1 MKAVIPVAGHG
12 RRLRP
17 HTLVRPKVLLPLA
30 GKPILGYIIE
40 KLLADGID
48 ELVFIVGHLREQI
61 QDYVRQ
67 TFQVKAHFIHQEEKL
82 GLAHAVFMARE
93 VIQPEE
99 SFVIV
104 LGDTIY
110 DVDLRSIFESE
121 FTALGVKEV
130 DDPRRFGVA
139 VLDEFGFVKKVVEKP
154 QRLISKLALVGIY
167 FIRKAERLFLALQQ
181 VMDRHI
187 MLNEEYQL
195 ADGLQLMID
204 QGEKIIVFNVEG
216 WYDCGE
222 KKTLLET
229 HRTILEKNHPR
240 AEGEFAHS
248 SIIEPVF
255 IHPDA
260 TVEYSVIGPYVSIDK
275 HCHIRNAVIRDTIID
290 HDTEIQNI
298 VLSHSIIGHH
308 VRLCGTAQNINV
320 SDHSE
325 IENIK

>member
-48 ELVFIVGHLREQI
+48 ELIFIVGHLREQI
-61 QDYVRQ
+61 EDYVRHS
-67 TFQVKAHFIHQEEKL
+67 FSVKSHFIHQEEKL
-82 GLAHAVFMARE
+82 GLAHAVFLARE
-93 VIQPEE
+93 AIRPQEP
-99 SFVIV
+99 FVIV

-110 DVDLRSIFESE
+110 DVDLRSIFKSE
-121 FTALGVKEV
+121 FSALGIKEV
-130 DDPRRFGVA
+130 QDPRRFGVA

-154 QRLISKLALVGIY
+154 ERLISRLALVGIY
-167 FIRKAERLFLALQQ
+167 FIRRAERLFDALQQ
-181 VMDRHI
+181 VMEKQI

-195 ADGLQLMID
+195 ADGLQLMIEN
-204 QGEKIIVFNVEG
+204 GEQIIVFNVEG

-229 HRTILEKNHPR
+229 HRTILEKNPPR
-240 AEGEFAHS
+240 AQGEFLHS
-248 SIIEPVF
+248 SIIEPVY
-255 IHPDA
+255 IHPQA
-260 TVEYSVIGPYVSIDK
+260 RVAYSVIGPYVSIDK
-275 HCHIRNAVIRDTIID
+275 HCRIHNAVIRDTIID
-290 HDTEIQNI
+290 HNTEVQNI

-325 IENIK
+325 IENIR